1 MMTEIITYLFIAIV
15 FALIGLFIGKLRSKL
30 NFEKDKTALE
40 KEKSTL
46 EERLI
51 LLQQSKE
58 NTENNFIESQIALK
72 NNQLEKEKL
81 ITTNARQDSEI
92 QNLQIKLTEN
102 KAEVEKLNEK
112 FTKEFEN
119 LATKIL
125 DENSTKFKTQNK
137 ESISAILNPLKEK
150 IEGFEKKVTETQ
162 EKSIGMHSALRE
174 QLGHL
179 KDLNLQ
185 MSKEAINL
193 TKALKGDNKTQ
204 GDWGETQLEILLEKA
219 KLTKGI
225 HYSTQGGFRDNEG
238 KVKKPDFIINLPDKR
253 HLIVDSKVSLTA
265 YESYFSSENE
275 IEKEAFLSKHIKSIR
290 DHFKD
295 LSSKKYDTLYEIN
308 SPDYVLMFVP
318 IEPALMIAL
327 NKVNDLYLE
336 ALDKN
341 IVLVSTSTLLAT
353 LSTVSSMWRQ
363 ENQKNNVLEISK
375 QAGALYDQFVN
386 LTEDLIKVGNQLK
399 TVQGSYDSS
408 MKKLTG
414 RGNLIKKVENIKQ
427 LGVNTSK
434 KIHQSLLDRAN
445 DLD

>member
-58 NTENNFIESQIALK
+58 NIENNFIESQIVLK

-81 ITTNARQDSEI
+81 ITINVRQDSEI

-102 KAEVEKLNEK
+102 KGEVEKLNEK

-238 KVKKPDFIINLPDKR
+238 KVKKPDFIINLPDNR

-414 RGNLIKKVENIKQ
+414 KGNLIKKVENIKQ

-434 KIHQSLLDRAN
+434 KINQSLLDRAN